1 MMVTRRGNRKQ
12 QGASLVEF
20 AILAPFLIL
29 LLFGIIEFAWVFA
42 QNLDVRHG
50 AREGAR
56 LASVNFPVFVNN
68 GGPRTTANT
77 DALAAEA
84 CAAMDLA
91 TGATSNFT
99 TAGAVGDPAVVVVT
113 SSADTITGLLD
124 WALSPALSLSST
136 VEIRLEQP
144 ALWADGVRT
153 C

>member
-1 MMVTRRGNRKQ
+1 MKIGWGSREQ

-29 LLFGIIEFAWVFA
+29 LVFGIIEFAWVFA

-68 GGPRTTANT
+68 GGPRTAANT

-91 TGATSNFT
+91 TGATIDFT
-99 TAGAVGDPAVVVVT
+99 SAGGVGDPAVVVVT

-124 WALSPALSLSST
+124 WALSPAMSLSST

-144 ALWADGVRT
+144 ALWENGVRT